1 MKKTLIYRR
10 NILFSTTNQYI
21 SYTIQMALSERYV
34 GPITFSSK
42 KQAATSA
49 NNYLSSNSNT
59 KVSGSCDVKN
69 NKMRIP
75 KKNIKK

>member
-1 MKKTLIYRR
+1 
-10 NILFSTTNQYI
+10 
-21 SYTIQMALSERYV
+21 MALSERYV